1 MASFTKNQILNWLDK
16 RIAESYNG
24 STDPNDVGKKW
35 INLKVIRILVA
46 NDIITAAMI
55 NAAFTEFA

>member
-24 STDPNDVGKKW
+24 STDPNDVSKKW
-35 INLKVIRILVA
+35 ISLKIIRILVA
-46 NDIITAAMI
+46 NDIITAAMV
-55 NAAFTEFA
+55 NAAFTEFT